1 MIIKMERAK
10 LASIIHQGPDSTVSE
25 LPLIS
30 SRVSELLSQFLQ
42 QIVFLSLPVS
52 GGLEPEEGDMS
63 KQKCWL
69 FPPCLSRRKEML
81 HAIKFIMLC
90 LATLVTMQH
99 THEIEGEE
107 HIFPHLEYCR
117 KHLIDLHT
125 GCICAKTVKKG
136 EGGKREMFIRYQ
148 LMNN

>member
-1 MIIKMERAK
+1 
-10 LASIIHQGPDSTVSE
+10 
-25 LPLIS
+25 
-30 SRVSELLSQFLQ
+30 
-42 QIVFLSLPVS
+42 
-52 GGLEPEEGDMS
+52 
-63 KQKCWL
+63 
-69 FPPCLSRRKEML
+69 ML

-117 KHLIDLHT
+117 KRLTDLHV
-125 GCICAKTVKKG
+125 GALVKTLGKKG
-136 EGGKREMFIRYQ
+136 EGKWKREMFIRYQ